1 MATADPTRSRARIRR
16 VSSSVSGRF
25 DRPRELAYHDQ
36 RGMNKKQRENTSKL
50 LYDIVK
56 FALVGIIFVNFVP
69 GKEINWA
76 AMLTGMII
84 AILAY
89 SLAYRLDSKED

>member
-1 MATADPTRSRARIRR
+1 
-16 VSSSVSGRF
+16 
-25 DRPRELAYHDQ
+25 
-36 RGMNKKQRENTSKL
+36 MNRKQRENTSKL

-69 GKEINWA
+69 GKEINWV

-84 AILAY
+84 ASWLIPWHTSWTQRRTEMDGLTFAFLLIGAVLLLGWGVLY
-89 SLAYRLDSKED
+89 LQEHRSRKR

>member
-1 MATADPTRSRARIRR
+1 
-16 VSSSVSGRF
+16 
-25 DRPRELAYHDQ
+25 
-36 RGMNKKQRENTSKL
+36 MNRKQRENTSKL

-69 GKEINWA
+69 GKEINWV

-89 SLAYRLDSKED
+89 SLAYQLDSKED